1 MNFSKAIRV
10 LMEENDLS
18 SKQVEQE
25 TGWSHS
31 YVSGVRCGS
40 SDPMP
45 RLREWADTLGV
56 PIEALIARAKEYEP
70 KNGAAA

>member
-1 MNFSKAIRV
+1 MDLATAIRV
-10 LMEENDLS
+10 FMAEKDLTN
-18 SKQVEQE
+18 KAVADRA
-25 TGWSHS
+25 GWNKN
-31 YVSGVRCGS
+31 YVTNVCKGR